1 MHKPAAELELE
12 RRAMLDGAGLA
23 LVETDPGKS
32 RLALD
37 RAGSLVE
44 PARAKRV
51 IRSQPPI
58 EQGPLVLVETRRP

>member
-12 RRAMLDGAGLA
+12 RRSMLAGAGLA

-37 RAGSLVE
+37 RAGSIVE

-51 IRSQPPI
+51 IRPQPPI